1 MDGLACLGVL
11 GHVVI
16 KLFLDMVH
24 VAGIVHKD
32 YLLQQLVWRP
42 GKEQDEYS

>member
-1 MDGLACLGVL
+1 MACLGVL
-11 GHVVI
+11 GHVVVE
-16 KLFLDMVH
+16 LLLDMVH

-42 GKEQDEYS
+42 GKKHGENS